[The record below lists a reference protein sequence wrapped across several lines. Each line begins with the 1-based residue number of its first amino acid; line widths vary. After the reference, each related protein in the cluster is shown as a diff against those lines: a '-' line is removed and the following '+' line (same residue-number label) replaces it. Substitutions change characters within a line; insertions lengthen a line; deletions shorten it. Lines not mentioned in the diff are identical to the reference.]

1 LSPRYRPSALAPFKV
16 RGFRIQWPSDLL
28 TSCAFEM
35 ETLILGW
42 YVLVETGSVLLLSLF
57 GALLYIGTLVAP
69 IFGVFGD
76 RVGQRNLLCAMRAL
90 YAVLA
95 TILMAIAWAGAL
107 SPLIVFVIAGLM
119 GLVRPSDLG
128 VRSALVAHIVP
139 PEQLMAALAVSRTT
153 SDAARVLGALTGASL
168 FAGFGIAAA
177 YVMVAGSYAVGLLL
191 ILAMRSEQVPQPAAA
206 AGARPSHWRDLSE
219 GLAFV
224 WSSPPLLAGMWLAV
238 LVNAT
243 AYPLSG
249 PLLPYVARDVYFI
262 DQTGLG
268 YLLAG
273 FAGGALLGSI
283 AVSLRQGI
291 QAARIMILSAL
302 AWYVCLFVFA
312 HMQTLWSGA
321 LLLAL
326 AGFAQSFCMVTLAVV
341 LLRLSGERFR
351 GRIMGV
357 RMMAIYGL
365 PVGLLVAGYLIDRI
379 GFAATATLYAL
390 VGLASTLLLAAY
402 WRASLWQAHTPANAR

>member
-90 YAVLA
+90 YTVLA

-107 SPLIVFVIAGLM
+107 SPLIVFVVAGLM

-283 AVSLRQGI
+283 AVSLRGGI
-291 QAARIMILSAL
+291 QAARVMILSAL

>member
-1 LSPRYRPSALAPFKV
+1 
-16 RGFRIQWPSDLL
+16 
-28 TSCAFEM
+28 
-35 ETLILGW
+35 
-42 YVLVETGSVLLLSLF
+42 
-57 GALLYIGTLVAP
+57 
-69 IFGVFGD
+69 
-76 RVGQRNLLCAMRAL
+76 
-90 YAVLA
+90 
-95 TILMAIAWAGAL
+95 
-107 SPLIVFVIAGLM
+107 
-119 GLVRPSDLG
+119 
-128 VRSALVAHIVP
+128 
-139 PEQLMAALAVSRTT
+139 
-153 SDAARVLGALTGASL
+153 VLGALTGASL

-177 YVMVAGSYAVGLLL
+177 YVVVAGFYAVGLLL
-191 ILAMRSEQVPQPAAA
+191 ILAMRSEQAPQPPAAV
-206 AGARPSHWRDLSE
+206 GPRPSHWRDLSD

-291 QAARIMILSAL
+291 QAARVMILSAL
-302 AWYVCLFVFA
+302 VWYACLFVFA

-321 LLLAL
+321 PLLAL

-379 GFAATATLYAL
+379 GFGATATLYATL
-390 VGLASTLLLAAY
+390 GLACTLLLAAY
-402 WRASLWQAHTPANAR
+402 WRADLWRAHTPANAR